1 MRRLLSIL
9 TFLLLL
15 PFPSMAQWSFDVP
28 SIEAYIADHKD
39 QRSLLLARSAL
50 EQGNVLLHQYSS
62 DANAEYKAINVELD
76 KYTRAFDVIDLM
88 YQTLRTSLNT
98 YDTYETFK
106 KRIEDYKVMLTAYWD
121 KCLSHGDVVS
131 TDTLIISVNRHLL
144 ERLSEDGQALYRSF
158 SDLVLY
164 ATGAAACRA
173 TDLMAVVT
181 DINGTLDLIK
191 QHLNR
196 AYFDTWRYIQ
206 VRIGYWKAEVYM
218 AKTIP
223 EIIEG
228 SRRSSKAPTDDGVW
242 QEDSITENETDNET
256 NDPYRRSAR
265 ARHPPC
271 RGAVRDVQPR
281 RDEDEPGHG
290 HGDRC
295 GVAHPRPV
303 LQSHP

>member
-15 PFPSMAQWSFDVP
+15 PFSSLAQWSFDVP

-106 KRIEDYKVMLTAYWD
+106 QRIEDYKVMLTAYWD
-121 KCLSHGDVVS
+121 KCLSHGDIVS

-191 QHLNR
+191 RHLNK

-228 SRRSSKAPTDDGVW
+228 AYGRWR
-242 QEDSITENETDNET
+242 
-256 NDPYRRSAR
+256 
-265 ARHPPC
+265 
-271 RGAVRDVQPR
+271 
-281 RDEDEPGHG
+281 
-290 HGDRC
+290 
-295 GVAHPRPV
+295 VAGR
-303 LQSHP
+303 LDY